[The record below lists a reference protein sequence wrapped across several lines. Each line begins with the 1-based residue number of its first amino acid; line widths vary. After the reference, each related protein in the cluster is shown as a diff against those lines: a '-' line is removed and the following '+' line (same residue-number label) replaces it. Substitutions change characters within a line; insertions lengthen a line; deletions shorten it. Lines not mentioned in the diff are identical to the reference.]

1 MQTVEKSILINVPV
15 ESVFAY
21 WSQPTNHPEV
31 WPSLV
36 EVKDVQPLPDGGLT
50 YQWVYKMAGV
60 RLEGSTETV
69 ESVLDERIV
78 LLSKGGIDSKLTYS
92 FQPEDGGT
100 RMSVLVEYTVPVPV
114 LGRLAERVIVKL
126 NEHEAEVTLANLK
139 ARLET

>member
-1 MQTVEKSILINVPV
+1 MQTVEKSILVNAPV

-21 WSQPTNHPEV
+21 WSQPANLPEV

-36 EVKDVQPLPDGGLT
+36 EVKDVQPLPDGGLK

-60 RLEGSTETV
+60 RLEGSTEIV
-69 ESVLDERIV
+69 ESVLDQRIV
-78 LLSKGGIDSKLTYS
+78 HLSKGGIDSKLTYT

-100 RMSVLVEYTVPVPV
+100 RMTVLVEYTVPVPV
-114 LGRLAERVIVKL
+114 LGKLAERVIVKL

-139 ARLET
+139 TRLES